1 MANHPHEKVPKA
13 KLTASGRMSASEL
26 EMSKTVLIER
36 DWKMEHPMLHRRD
49 HAPTRMSGMGRS
61 RRYTERAESMRNWAA
76 FRF

>member
-36 DWKMEHPMLHRRD
+36 DWKMEHPMQHRRD
-49 HAPTRMSGMGRS
+49 HAPTRMSCVGGSCIASVFWRFLRS
-61 RRYTERAESMRNWAA
+61 
-76 FRF
+76 F